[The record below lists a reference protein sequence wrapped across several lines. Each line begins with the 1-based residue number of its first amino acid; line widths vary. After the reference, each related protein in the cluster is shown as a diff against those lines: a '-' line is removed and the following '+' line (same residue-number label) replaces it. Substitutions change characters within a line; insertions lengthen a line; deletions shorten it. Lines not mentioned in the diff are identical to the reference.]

1 MDNQN
6 YNLNYQANY
15 NPAPQAQASK
25 RPAINAMVLGLVALT
40 LSCIPL
46 FGSIPAIILA
56 IVSLVKIG
64 KLKEQNIPMTYGF
77 LKGGKISSI
86 IALILAGI
94 ITLLYVFIII
104 ESVSSYSYYY

>member
-15 NPAPQAQASK
+15 TPVPQTQQSK
-25 RPAINAMVLGLVALT
+25 RPAINAMIIGLIALT

-46 FGSIPAIILA
+46 FGCIPAIILA

-64 KLKEQNIPMTYGF
+64 KLKELNIPMTYGF

>member
-15 NPAPQAQASK
+15 TPVPQTQQSK
-25 RPAINAMVLGLVALT
+25 RPAINAMVLGLIALT

-86 IALILAGI
+86 IALILSALITI
-94 ITLLYVFIII
+94 IYLIVIVAAATEYN
-104 ESVSSYSYYY
+104 YYY